1 MKKCNDKKTICSRDI
16 PLTEYDP
23 SPHAVIEPGHE
34 RLGFR
39 LPEKAIFAFVG
50 DKIDEFAAAHGMTK
64 AAEFESITKKY
75 PIYVSRDGSFALCE
89 APVGAPAA
97 TQILD
102 WLISYGVKSVISTG
116 SCGVLEDIPENSFLI
131 PTEALRDEGTSYHYL
146 PPSRFVETDA
156 KLRRTVE
163 AVFAEKGLPYIE
175 CRTWTTDGFFRETEE
190 KVRARREEDGC
201 ACVEMECAALASCA
215 KFRGTRFAMIL
226 FTADSLAYADEYAE
240 RGWGKE
246 ALAAAI
252 ELCREVIERI

>member
-1 MKKCNDKKTICSRDI
+1 MTKNNDKKTICSCDI
-16 PLTEYDP
+16 PLAEYDP
-23 SPHAVIEPGHE
+23 SPRAVIEPSHE
-34 RLGFR
+34 DLGFH

-50 DKIDEFAAAHGMTK
+50 DKTDEFAAVHGMAKT
-64 AAEFESITKKY
+64 AEFESITKKY
-75 PIYVSRDGSFALCE
+75 PIYVSRNGSFVLCE

-102 WLISYGVKSVISTG
+102 WLISYGVKTVISTG

-131 PTEALRDEGTSYHYL
+131 PSEALRDEGTSYHYL

-156 KLRRTVE
+156 GLRRIIETV
-163 AVFAEKGLPYIE
+163 FSEKALPYVE
-175 CRTWTTDGFFRETEE
+175 CRTWTTDGFFRETEA

-215 KFRGTRFAMIL
+215 KFRGARFAMIL

-246 ALAAAI
+246 ALGAAI